1 MAGRRPRREFTEEEK
16 KGMPLYPIG
25 IVSELLGTTD
35 QTLRLYERHGL
46 IKPARR
52 NKNRFYSENDIKWLR
67 CVRDLIHV
75 KKISIE
81 GIKKL
86 LEYAPCWEITDCP
99 DDRKSKCSALI
110 DRTRPCWEL
119 NRMICKRE
127 TGKRCEDCVVYLAR
141 HNRQNKKLKEALQP
155 AFNKSPDPV

>member
-1 MAGRRPRREFTEEEK
+1 MSGRKLTREPSEEEK
-16 KGMPLYPIG
+16 KDLPRFPIG

-35 QTLRLYERHGL
+35 QTLRLYEKHGL
-46 IKPARR
+46 LKPARR

-86 LEYAPCWEITDCP
+86 LEYAPCWEITSCP
-99 DDRKSKCSALI
+99 EERKLRCTAFI
-110 DRTRPCWEL
+110 DKTKPCWEL
-119 NRMICKRE
+119 NRMVCDSGAAK
-127 TGKRCEDCVVYLAR
+127 TCDDCLVYIAR
-141 HNRQNKKLKEALQP
+141 HNRK
-155 AFNKSPDPV
+155 